1 MFGLISSALNALLGF
16 VFRTLIIKFI
26 VFFALF
32 FVVQELV
39 KEMAQWLPQS
49 TALPSLFTALPDS
62 AWYFLNLFLVPQ
74 GMGMLLS
81 ALLTRF
87 IIRRIPVIG

>member
-1 MFGLISSALNALLGF
+1 MIQKS
-16 VFRTLIIKFI
+16 R
-26 VFFALF
+26 FFALY

-49 TALPSLFTALPDS
+49 TDLMTLFTTLPDS
-62 AWYFLNLFLVPQ
+62 VWYFLNLFLLPQ
-74 GMGMLLS
+74 GVGMVLS

>member
-1 MFGLISSALNALLGF
+1 MFGLITSALNTLLGF
-16 VFRTLIIKFI
+16 VFRTLVIKFV
-26 VFFALF
+26 VFFALY

-39 KEMAQWLPQS
+39 KEMAQWLPHS
-49 TALPSLFTALPDS
+49 TDLITLFTSLPDS
-62 AWYFLNLFLVPQ
+62 VWYFLNLFLLPQ
-74 GMGMLLS
+74 GVGMVLS